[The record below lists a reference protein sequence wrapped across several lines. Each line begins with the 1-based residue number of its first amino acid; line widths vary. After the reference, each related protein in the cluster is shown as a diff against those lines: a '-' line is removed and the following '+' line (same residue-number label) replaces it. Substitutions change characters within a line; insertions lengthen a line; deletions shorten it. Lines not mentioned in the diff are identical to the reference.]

1 MGFFQKVGNWLKN
14 TFNPTAP
21 VTSGELPVTFAD
33 RGIFG
38 QIFTPNAI
46 AQEDY
51 LRAEQ
56 SADNQ
61 LQRDKQLMEMN
72 NQFNAEQAQI
82 GREWQAQREDTY
94 YQRMVED
101 MKTAGINPIMAI
113 SGGGADVGST
123 PTASSSSAR
132 SSGSNYSGS
141 SASNGLGAIASVL
154 AGLITKGKSS
164 GTTLSQTFNKHGE
177 LVRSTINSRR

>member
-1 MGFFQKVGNWLKN
+1 MSWSSFWQGVKNVFTGNVPSKYDAVDTNLGSEILGALGFQNDGVKN
-14 TFNPTAP
+14 ADLARN
-21 VTSGELPVTFAD
+21 EL
-33 RGIFG
+33 
-38 QIFTPNAI
+38 
-46 AQEDY
+46 
-51 LRAEQ
+51 

-141 SASNGLGAIASVL
+141 SAGNGLGAIASVL

>member
-1 MGFFQKVGNWLKN
+1 MSWSSFWQGVKDVSSGNVPSQYNIQSGLSSQLLGMLGIQTDESKN
-14 TFNPTAP
+14 
-21 VTSGELPVTFAD
+21 AD
-33 RGIFG
+33 LARV
-38 QIFTPNAI
+38 
-46 AQEDY
+46 
-51 LRAEQ
+51 EQ

-61 LQRDKQLMEMN
+61 LKRDKELMEMN

-82 GREWQAQREDTY
+82 GRDWQAQREDTY

-132 SSGSNYSGS
+132 SSGSNYRGS
-141 SASNGLGAIASVL
+141 SAGNGLGAIASVL